1 MAEDERSYHIFY
13 QGLASAH
20 IRDKYR
26 LTSANPADYG
36 FLRSATNTYTIQ
48 GVNDA
53 EGYELTM
60 ACMRSLGFSEEEI
73 DSIWQ
78 IIVAILN
85 LGNVNYRVDASND
98 EAYIKDDDRANVLR
112 AAELLQLPDAEQLIG
127 ALETKVV
134 KYPGQV
140 IATRY
145 QLNEAIPARNS
156 CAKTI
161 YGKLFNWIVG
171 KINANIEE
179 KMNTSNTGNPDTINS
194 LGILDIFGFESFK
207 KNSFE

>member
-1 MAEDERSYHIFY
+1 
-13 QGLASAH
+13 
-20 IRDKYR
+20 
-26 LTSANPADYG
+26 
-36 FLRSATNTYTIQ
+36 
-48 GVNDA
+48 
-53 EGYELTM
+53 
-60 ACMRSLGFSEEEI
+60 MRSLGFSEEEI

-207 KNSFE
+207 KNSFEQLCINYANEKL